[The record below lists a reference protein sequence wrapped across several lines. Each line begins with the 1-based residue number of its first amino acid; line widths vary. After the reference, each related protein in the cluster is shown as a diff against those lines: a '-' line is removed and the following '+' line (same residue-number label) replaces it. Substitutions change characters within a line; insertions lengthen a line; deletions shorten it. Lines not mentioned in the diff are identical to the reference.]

1 MEIMV
6 ATVTGLAGV
15 AAGVVAGR
23 WVLGS
28 ILALTFGKRI

>member
-6 ATVTGLAGV
+6 VAVTGLVGV
-15 AAGVVAGR
+15 AAGVAAGR

>member
-1 MEIMV
+1 MDIMV
-6 ATVTGLAGV
+6 VTVTGLAGV
-15 AAGVVAGR
+15 AAGVMAGR